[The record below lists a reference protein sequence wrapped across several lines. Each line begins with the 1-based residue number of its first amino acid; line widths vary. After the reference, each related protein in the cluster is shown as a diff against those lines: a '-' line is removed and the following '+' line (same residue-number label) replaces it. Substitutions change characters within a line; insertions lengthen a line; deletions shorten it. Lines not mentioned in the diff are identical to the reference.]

1 MSAPG
6 SAKKIVRKGYDKI
19 ATRYTAARTSASD
32 SEDIQLLSLL
42 VERLPKG
49 AMILDA
55 GCGSGRPVTRLLAES
70 FAVIGVDFSQEQL
83 RMAKTNVR
91 NAGFICAD
99 LSHVP
104 FKDKAFDAIGSYYSI
119 ISIPRAD

>member
-1 MSAPG
+1 MMKRMYNHA

-19 ATRYTAARTSASD
+19 ATSYTAARTADSD
-32 SEDIQLLSLL
+32 SEDIRLLNLL

-70 FAVIGVDFSQEQL
+70 FFFPLPELTFPKSSSAWPKQTYGMPDSFAQTC
-83 RMAKTNVR
+83 RT
-91 NAGFICAD
+91 C
-99 LSHVP
+99 P
-104 FKDKAFDAIGSYYSI
+104 FKDEAFDAIC
-119 ISIPRAD
+119 